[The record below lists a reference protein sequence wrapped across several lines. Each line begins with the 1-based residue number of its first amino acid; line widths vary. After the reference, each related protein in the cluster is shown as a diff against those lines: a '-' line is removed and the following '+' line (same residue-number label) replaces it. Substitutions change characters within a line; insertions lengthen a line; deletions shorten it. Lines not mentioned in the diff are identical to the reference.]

1 LIPRGLL
8 LGIIVGVAAGAILG
22 IFFVDLK
29 NPNELNF
36 VEGTS
41 LTILTEKTDF
51 EKAETIKIRIINSGT
66 VPISFSDASY
76 GLIIRGLDGT
86 ILYSP
91 ISAQVIST
99 LEPKEE
105 KIFEW
110 DQIKNDGDLV
120 LHGTYKITS
129 SGLTIG
135 EKTVK
140 KSITINIFK

>member
-1 LIPRGLL
+1 MIPRGLIL
-8 LGIIVGVAAGAILG
+8 AISVGVAAGAIFG

-51 EKAETIKIRIINSGT
+51 EKGETIEIKIINSGT

-76 GLIIRGLDGT
+76 GLQIKGLDGT

-91 ISAQVIST
+91 VAAQVISI
-99 LEPKEE
+99 LKPKEE

-110 DQIKNDGDLV
+110 DQIKNDGDAV
-120 LHGTYKITS
+120 HEGTYKITS
-129 SGLTIG
+129 SGLTDG

-140 KSITINIFK
+140 KSITINILK

>member
-1 LIPRGLL
+1 MIPRGLI
-8 LGIIVGVAAGAILG
+8 LGIIVGVTAGAILG

-51 EKAETIKIRIINSGT
+51 EKGEKIQIKIINSGT

-91 ISAQVIST
+91 ISAQVISI

>member
-1 LIPRGLL
+1 MIPRGLV

-51 EKAETIKIRIINSGT
+51 EKGEKIQIKIINSGT

-91 ISAQVIST
+91 ISAQVISI

-110 DQIKNDGDLV
+110 DQIKIDGDPAV
-120 LHGTYKITS
+120 SYTH
-129 SGLTIG
+129 LTLPTIY
-135 EKTVK
+135 TV
-140 KSITINIFK
+140 

>member
-1 LIPRGLL
+1 MVPRGLI

-22 IFFVDLK
+22 VFFVDLK

-36 VEGTS
+36 VDGTS

-51 EKAETIKIRIINSGT
+51 EKGEKIQIKIINSGT

-91 ISAQVIST
+91 ISAQVISI

-129 SGLTIG
+129 SGITIG

>member
-1 LIPRGLL
+1 MIPRGLI
-8 LGIIVGVAAGAILG
+8 LGIIVGVTAGAILG

-51 EKAETIKIRIINSGT
+51 EKGEKIQIKIINSGT

>member
-1 LIPRGLL
+1 MIPRGLV
-8 LGIIVGVAAGAILG
+8 LGIIVGVTAGAILG

-51 EKAETIKIRIINSGT
+51 EIGEKIQIRIINSGT

>member
-1 LIPRGLL
+1 MIPRGLI
-8 LGIIVGVAAGAILG
+8 LGIIVGVTAGAILG

-51 EKAETIKIRIINSGT
+51 EKGEKIQIRIINSGT

-140 KSITINIFK
+140 KSITINILK